1 MNLEPF
7 SGFAFVN
14 AAPKHVESAL
24 REMALFDHL
33 FALRQW
39 RLPFTQ
45 TFLTE
50 FFSSDH
56 DEVFKTILGWTP
68 RDAAALSRAVEYF
81 ATRDP
86 NVITVGV
93 LRQGGM
99 AKGLLSRMLP
109 HFVHGIGTANVEYN
123 SPLAAEKVNLMFKP
137 LVQVTPQHYLLSAA
151 SMLGPAF
158 YEAVIGA
165 LRPHISPDAVSGLQG
180 NGMERV
186 VGALL
191 SRSNLPVTLT
201 AEEYDLGAGSRGECD
216 FVLESDQH
224 IFFVECKAKALTRGT
239 MAGAPGDALLDFA
252 GGVFASQV
260 QALRHERVL
269 RERGEIKFKSGA
281 RLVWADRRITRLSVT
296 LLEHGALQD
305 RMVFAQMYPS
315 LRGAQISVHGT
326 YTKKKQIADFNK
338 ILSDMTSETTQLEA
352 LGQNLQMQRL
362 GAASISVGQLD
373 IFLDGIKDLEHLRK
387 RVALPVTH
395 MTLNPLLEFHY
406 LKRPGI
412 AI

>member
-1 MNLEPF
+1 M
-7 SGFAFVN
+7 
-14 AAPKHVESAL
+14 
-24 REMALFDHL
+24 
-33 FALRQW
+33 
-39 RLPFTQ
+39 
-45 TFLTE
+45 
-50 FFSSDH
+50 
-56 DEVFKTILGWTP
+56 LGWTP
-68 RDAAALSRAVEYF
+68 RDAAALSRGVGYF

-86 NVITVGV
+86 NVITASV
-93 LRQGGM
+93 LRQGGV
-99 AKGLLSRMLP
+99 AKGLLDRMLP
-109 HFVHGIGTANVEYN
+109 HFAHGLGKANAEYN
-123 SPLAAEKVNLMFKP
+123 SPLAAEEANLMFKP
-137 LVQVTPQHYLLSAA
+137 LVQVTPQHYLLPAA

-158 YEAVIGA
+158 YEAVIRA
-165 LRPHISPDAVSGLQG
+165 LKPHISSRALSDLQG
-180 NGMERV
+180 NGTERV

-191 SRSNLPVTLT
+191 SKSNFPVTLK
-201 AEEYDLGAGSRGECD
+201 AAKYDLGVGSRGECD
-216 FVLESDQH
+216 FVLENDQH
-224 IFFVECKAKALTRGT
+224 IFFLECKAKALTRGA

-260 QALRHERVL
+260 QALRHERIL
-269 RERGEIKFKSGA
+269 RECGEIKFKSGA

-315 LRGAQISVHGT
+315 LRGAQVSVHGT
-326 YTKKKQIADFNK
+326 YAKMKQIADFNK
-338 ILSDMTSETTQLEA
+338 ILSDITNEMTRLEA

-362 GAASISVGQLD
+362 GAASISIGQLD